1 MKQKAKQKN
10 IELDAKGKI
19 LGRFATEVATVLR
32 GKKSVDFV
40 PYLVPDI
47 IVNVIN
53 VEKIKVTGKKPDQ
66 KLYWHHSGYPGGIKS
81 DRYKDLFAKDPTI
94 VFRKAVWG
102 MLPKNKLRARTMKRL
117 RLYSK
122 EITQ

>member
-1 MKQKAKQKN
+1 MKQKEKQKN

-19 LGRFATEVATVLR
+19 LGRFASEVATVLR
-32 GKKSVDFV
+32 GKKSADFV

-47 IVNVIN
+47 IVNVFN
-53 VEKIKVTGKKPDQ
+53 LEKIKVTGKKPEQ
-66 KLYWHHSGYPGGIKS
+66 KLYWHYSGYPGGIKS
-81 DRYKDLFAKDPTI
+81 ERYKDVFEKDPTI

-102 MLPKNKLRARTMKRL
+102 MLPKNKLRARMMKRL

-122 EITQ
+122 EITK